1 MTTIKIKAGST
12 EYIDIQLKS
21 DGSAIDLT
29 GCAVEIRL
37 KYDDKT
43 TEKFH
48 TVTESTRIE
57 KLTPLTDGKVRFKP
71 IASTFGIKRK
81 SADVFYWV
89 TDAENQ
95 KIAYPGKDSVRIET
109 EVAW

>member
-1 MTTIKIKAGST
+1 MTTIKIKATST
-12 EYIDIQLKS
+12 EYIDMKLTS
-21 DGSAIDLT
+21 DGSAINLT
-29 GCAVEIRL
+29 GCNVEIRL

-43 TEKFH
+43 TENFD
-48 TVTESTRIE
+48 TVNDATRIQ

-71 IASTFGIKRK
+71 TATTFGLKRK

-95 KIAYPGKDSVRIET
+95 KIPYPGKGSLRIET
-109 EVAW
+109 EVVW